1 MMLKFIDEQRAQ
13 GFAVESICRV
23 LREQDV
29 KIAARTYRAW
39 KTRPPAARTH
49 ADAIVMDTVRDTAWT
64 MVPGP
69 DGRESRRLTPE
80 GLYGR
85 RKMRALLGRRCI
97 ADASPGSVD
106 RAMRQLGLR
115 GVTRQKKI
123 RTTIPAKDG
132 RRAGDL
138 LNRDFTATRP
148 NEKWVTDFTYV
159 RTWQP
164 AWVYVA
170 FIVDCF
176 SQRIVGWHAQTS
188 MHTDLVMTPLKMA
201 IWERDRQGH
210 PVQPGELIAHSDAGA
225 QYTSVRFTEHLALE
239 GIAPSIG
246 SVGDAYDNSLMET
259 INGLYKAECIRTT
272 VFHQGPFRT
281 VSDVEY
287 ATAAWV
293 DWYNHRRLHSTLGM
307 ITPAEH
313 ENNYYQA
320 QTVELSHK

>member
-13 GFAVESICRV
+13 GFAVEPICRV

-69 DGRESRRLTPE
+69 DGREYRRLTPE

-115 GVTRQKKI
+115 GVTRKKKI

-132 RRAGDL
+132 QRAGDL

-188 MHTDLVMTPLKMA
+188 MHTDLCELPFAA
-201 IWERDRQGH
+201 IGRS
-210 PVQPGELIAHSDAGA
+210 GEHTSGRTWSNCSRASGYRTVAVVDTASLEAAAGA
-225 QYTSVRFTEHLALE
+225 ARCTCF
-239 GIAPSIG
+239 
-246 SVGDAYDNSLMET
+246 
-259 INGLYKAECIRTT
+259 
-272 VFHQGPFRT
+272 
-281 VSDVEY
+281 VE
-287 ATAAWV
+287 
-293 DWYNHRRLHSTLGM
+293 
-307 ITPAEH
+307 
-313 ENNYYQA
+313 
-320 QTVELSHK
+320 